1 MKKEEFK
8 FDPEN
13 LKELVSQGIRISPYE
28 AQRQEEEQAKR
39 GVSEPMPQVSKPT
52 RVKKKI
58 DYEAQFMGK
67 SNLGEKKN
75 IYIARSLKDKL
86 SDIVASMRN
95 RDLTIG
101 IYVENIITA
110 HFEAYKEEINTLADS
125 KCTKL
130 L

>member
-39 GVSEPMPQVSKPT
+39 GANEPMPQAIKPI
-52 RVKKKI
+52 RAKKKI
-58 DYEAQFMGK
+58 DYESQFMGK

-95 RDLTIG
+95 RELTIG
-101 IYVENIITA
+101 VYVENIITA
-110 HFEAYKEEINTLADS
+110 HFETHKDEINALADS
-125 KCTKL
+125 KRTKL